1 VLGGGRWTAPAS
13 RRADPAAAGP
23 VVRHARASELESR
36 LVRALRGQRSVAA
49 SGFELTTADRSFG
62 AAISGAI
69 ERRELDGPVRLDMR
83 GSAGQSFGAF
93 ATGGMHLRLVGQ
105 ANDYVAKGL
114 SGGTVVILPEP
125 DLATT
130 ARSAAI
136 AGNTCLYGA
145 TGGQLHLVGR
155 AGMRFAVRN
164 SGADAV
170 VEGIGPHGCEYMTG
184 GTIVVLGPVGANFGA
199 GMTGGRAYLYDPEGH
214 HVAALHVGSVRARR
228 LAEVVAA
235 RPDGL
240 DRLAEFRRL
249 VEAHRNAGSALA
261 AIITLADPHDD
272 DVWLVE
278 PHALAEAAEAT
289 EAAEAGHG
297 DRASAA
303 LSSAQ
308 APLRN
313 LPAIGMPP
321 TRGEVA
327 RTVVR

>member
-1 VLGGGRWTAPAS
+1 
-13 RRADPAAAGP
+13 
-23 VVRHARASELESR
+23 
-36 LVRALRGQRSVAA
+36 VRALRGQRSFAA
-49 SGFELTTADRSFG
+49 SGLALTTADRSFG
-62 AAISGAI
+62 AVIAGAL
-69 ERRELDGPVRLDMR
+69 ERGELDGPVRLELQ

-93 ATGGMHLRLVGQ
+93 ATAGMHLRLVGQ

-114 SGGTVVILPEP
+114 SGGTVVVVPEP
-125 DLATT
+125 DLGTT

-145 TGGQLHLVGR
+145 TDGRLHLVGR

-199 GMTGGRAYLYDPEGH
+199 GMTGGRAYLYDPAGH
-214 HVAALHVGSVRARR
+214 HVAALHASSVRARR
-228 LAEVVAA
+228 LAAVVAA

-249 VEAHRNAGSALA
+249 VEAHRDAGSALA
-261 AIITLADPHDD
+261 AMITTADPHDD

-278 PHALAEAAEAT
+278 PLAVAEAAQPGPEVPATGEAV
-289 EAAEAGHG
+289 AGVVP
-297 DRASAA
+297 D
-303 LSSAQ
+303 
-308 APLRN
+308 RN
-313 LPAIGMPP
+313 LPAIAVPP
-321 TRGEVA
+321 TPRA
-327 RTVVR
+327 TADTVGA